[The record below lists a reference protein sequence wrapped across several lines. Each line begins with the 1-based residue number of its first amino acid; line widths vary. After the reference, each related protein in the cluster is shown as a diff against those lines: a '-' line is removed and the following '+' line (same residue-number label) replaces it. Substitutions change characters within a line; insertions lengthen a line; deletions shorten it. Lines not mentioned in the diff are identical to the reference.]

1 MRQYSIIIVSI
12 VRLFHNLQLATSAF
26 WGSKYKHHCESF
38 KYLSKCFMRRSFHH
52 DPVEISETSSDA
64 MVSQTSIDSTL
75 FYLFFTKI
83 TKTLTVIQLK
93 HCYIPVAFSILIS
106 QPFHV
111 YDIFSP
117 FSFFVFLP
125 FFCFHPVLI
134 KLLIMTKIF
143 RVVWRYVCNSPMSY
157 IIYKHCR
164 VANWGQ
170 I

>member
-12 VRLFHNLQLATSAF
+12 VRLFHNLSWQHRRFGVASTNITVNLSNTSQNVSCEKAF
-26 WGSKYKHHCESF
+26 TMILYT
-38 KYLSKCFMRRSFHH
+38 
-52 DPVEISETSSDA
+52 VEISETSSDA

-164 VANWGQ
+164 VANWG
-170 I
+170 